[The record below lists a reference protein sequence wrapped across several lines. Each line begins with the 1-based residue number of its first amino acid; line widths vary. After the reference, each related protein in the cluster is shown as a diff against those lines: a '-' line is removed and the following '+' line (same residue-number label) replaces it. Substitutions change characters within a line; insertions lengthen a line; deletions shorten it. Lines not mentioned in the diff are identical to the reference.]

1 MISSYSTT
9 TEQEDVNF
17 WRREAETNKKKFIEL
32 QEEIDDFRQGS
43 AELEKELE
51 SHVKILER
59 NNQELKINNSKLYN
73 ESQNYKRKFD
83 QLNAQ
88 HNQEI
93 SELNIQLTQNIN
105 AKESLKNYIRELEQS
120 NDDLERAKRAAI
132 VSLDDFE
139 VRLNQAIERN
149 ALLESELG
157 EKDQLVETVQR
168 LKDKAKE
175 LKLELDVKQQNKYSP
190 RDYKTRTTSS
200 FNESP
205 KDESQGNLSL
215 TNRNDILM
223 DIVENIDTISTKLNN
238 SSTKKSSKFFTHS
251 LSPNVNSNCQIIS
264 NTTAKLGICSN
275 SSTTP
280 NNSYTNSPLTPSS
293 RVNALNL
300 VSELIKKVGAIE
312 NKLASCRN
320 FGLSRQSENIKN
332 RHSTLKDTI
341 TNTNLYNGVE
351 NKIG

>member
-168 LKDKAKE
+168 LKDKAKA
-175 LKLELDVKQQNKYSP
+175 
-190 RDYKTRTTSS
+190 
-200 FNESP
+200 
-205 KDESQGNLSL
+205 
-215 TNRNDILM
+215 NRNDILM